1 MQTIDLSR
9 LEFHPLD
16 LKGVISLVSWA
27 ANEGWNPGSNDAF
40 AFYDADPEGFFG
52 YSLDGELIG
61 GGAVVSY
68 GGRFGFMGLFI
79 VRPEYR
85 SLGIGKK
92 LWYQRRDLLLSRLQP
107 GAPIGMDGVVAMQ
120 PFYAKGGFAMQFR
133 SERHSRTGEKFPLH
147 SAIELYDDDLFDQLL
162 AYDTSC
168 FGFPRPKFLKTWLEL
183 PNGWCFVYF
192 EQNKVKGYANMRKV
206 NPGHKIGPLF
216 ADTPQIAEAL
226 YQACLS
232 AALGEEIFLDIP
244 VVNVEAI
251 AMAAKYQAKYVFE
264 CGRMYYGQPP
274 ELPLDKIFGIT
285 TFELG

>member
-1 MQTIDLSR
+1 MRTIDVSG

-16 LKGVISLVSWA
+16 QEGVKTLVSWA

-40 AFYDADPEGFFG
+40 AFYDADPDGFYG

-120 PFYAKGGFAMQFR
+120 PFYAKGGFTMQFR
-133 SERHSRTGEKFPLH
+133 SERHQRMGEQFTLEPSIKVYHDDFF
-147 SAIELYDDDLFDQLL
+147 AQICRYDSD
-162 AYDTSC
+162 C
-168 FGFPRPKFLKTWLEL
+168 FGFSRPQFLKAWLEMD
-183 PNGWCFVYF
+183 NAISFVF
-192 EQNKVKGYANMRKV
+192 CENQKIRGVANLRKV

-216 ADTPQIAEAL
+216 ADTPVIAEAL
-226 YQACLS
+226 YRACLS
-232 AALGEEIFLDIP
+232 AAHGEMVFLDIP
-244 VVNVEAI
+244 VVNTA
-251 AMAAKYQAKYVFE
+251 AMAMVEKYRTEYVFE
-264 CGRMYYGQPP
+264 CGRMYYGTPP